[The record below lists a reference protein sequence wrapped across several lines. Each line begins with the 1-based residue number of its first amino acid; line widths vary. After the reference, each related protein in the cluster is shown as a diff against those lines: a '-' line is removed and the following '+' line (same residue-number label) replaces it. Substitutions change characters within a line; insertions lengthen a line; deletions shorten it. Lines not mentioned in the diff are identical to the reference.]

1 MNKFNDMI
9 CGVVVAALGLMLSA
23 SAVAGSPACDKRVN
37 NTHNKLQECV
47 TLDGVN
53 EHRSAFQAIADANG
67 GTRATGTSGY
77 DASVD
82 YVAAQL
88 DAAGY
93 NVTIQQYLTYVFEQL
108 GPSTLEQI
116 APGSVVYTEDVDY
129 NLMSN
134 TDPGDVTAPVT
145 AVDLD
150 LGLGNSSTSGCEP
163 ADFAGF
169 PPGNIALMQRGACSF
184 LLKAENAAAAGAVGA
199 IIFNQGNTVDRQGLF
214 NGTVSAEYS
223 GGIPVLGATY
233 ALGEDLNDEIPG
245 LTVRIVA
252 DVSRGDVVAAN
263 VIAES
268 IGGDPRNVV
277 IAGAHLDSPPGSPGI
292 NSNGSGAAALLEVAE
307 QMAKVKP
314 RNKVRFAW
322 WGSRFNA
329 TRGSDYYVAD
339 LTPDEIDDIALYL
352 EFATI
357 GSPNFVRFVYDGDG
371 SEGGT
376 AGAPGSEAIEAL
388 FSEFYAA
395 RGLASEPIPYRF
407 SDDLA
412 FYLAGIPTGGI
423 YTGTFEIKSPDQV
436 LLYGGAAGDQ
446 LDPCYVLA
454 CDTFDNV
461 SFEVLEQSTAA
472 VAYSVLQY
480 AMSTKPVN
488 GKEGKG
494 NFK

>member
-1 MNKFNDMI
+1 MI
-9 CGVVVAALGLMLSA
+9 FGAVVAGLGLLLSA
-23 SAVAGSPACDKRVN
+23 SAVAGSPACEKRVN
-37 NTHNKLQECV
+37 NTHKKLQECV

-67 GTRATGTSGY
+67 GTRAAGTSGY

-88 DAAGY
+88 EAAGY
-93 NVTIQQYLTYVFEQL
+93 DVTIQQYLTYVYRQL

-134 TDPGDVTAPVT
+134 TDPGDVTAAVT

-150 LGLGNSSTSGCEP
+150 LGLGNSSTSGCEV

-169 PPGNIALMQRGACSF
+169 PAGNIALMQRGACTF

-199 IIFNQGNTVDRQGLF
+199 IIFNQGNTVDREGLF
-214 NGTVSAEYS
+214 NGTLTSDYS
-223 GGIPVLGATY
+223 GGIPVLATTY
-233 ALGEDLNDEIPG
+233 ALGEQFSMIPG
-245 LTVRIVA
+245 LVVRIVA
-252 DVSRGDVVAAN
+252 DVTRGDVTTAN

-277 IAGAHLDSPPGSPGI
+277 MAGAHLDSDEGSPGI

-307 QMAKVKP
+307 QMGKVQP
-314 RNKVRFAW
+314 RNKLRFAW
-322 WGSRFNA
+322 WGSRFEA
-329 TRGSDYYVAD
+329 TRGSDYYVAE
-339 LTPDEIDDIALYL
+339 LTPEEIDDIALYL
-352 EFATI
+352 EFSTI

-388 FSEFYAA
+388 FSDFYAG

-423 YTGTFEIKSPDQV
+423 YTGTFEIKTPDQALV
-436 LLYGGAAGDQ
+436 YGGTAGEQ
-446 LDPCYVLA
+446 LDPCYLLA

-461 SFEVLEQSTAA
+461 SFEALEQSTAA

-480 AMSTKPVN
+480 AMNTESVN